1 VNTWE
6 WRPTPALLERAA
18 VLDDDTLGPQP
29 ARRQRGHDPVA
40 GQRLLPLGALIVPP
54 GYTDPAV

>member
-1 VNTWE
+1 MNTWE

-29 ARRQRGHDPVA
+29 ARRQQVTILSLGNVFYRW
-40 GQRLLPLGALIVPP
+40 GALIVPP